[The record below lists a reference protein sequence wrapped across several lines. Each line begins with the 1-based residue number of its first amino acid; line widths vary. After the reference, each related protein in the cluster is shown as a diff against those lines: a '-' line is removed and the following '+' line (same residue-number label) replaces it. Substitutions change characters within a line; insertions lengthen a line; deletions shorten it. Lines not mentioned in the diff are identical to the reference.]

1 MGMEDA
7 EDLVRRL
14 TELEIKAS
22 FAEDLLEQL
31 NQAVHRQ
38 QSQIERLAQQ
48 LGQLRQQVT
57 DADDAKGSLRSA
69 RDELPPHY

>member
-1 MGMEDA
+1 MENA
-7 EDLVRRL
+7 EDLARRVK
-14 TELEIKAS
+14 ELEIKAA

-31 NQAVHRQ
+31 NQVVHRQ

-48 LGQLRQQVT
+48 LGQLRRQV
-57 DADDAKGSLRSA
+57 ADEEAAKGVFRSL